1 VPQGEKGLLIEAVPR
16 RMHIGVPATAEVR
29 IARSKLDGLLQAL
42 NVRDPK
48 SAGEALL
55 LRALSVRLQAP
66 KGGFWVESTTPET
79 NWIEGAHGHAED
91 EFITW
96 TWTVVP
102 RRRGRNRLTLTVI
115 DVSVGLNHARRA
127 LRTMGWLAAGL
138 AGAALAHFGPKYWPL
153 VSVVF
158 RKTLGE

>member
-1 VPQGEKGLLIEAVPR
+1 
-16 RMHIGVPATAEVR
+16 
-29 IARSKLDGLLQAL
+29 
-42 NVRDPK
+42 
-48 SAGEALL
+48 
-55 LRALSVRLQAP
+55 
-66 KGGFWVESTTPET
+66 
-79 NWIEGAHGHAED
+79 
-91 EFITW
+91 
-96 TWTVVP
+96 
-102 RRRGRNRLTLTVI
+102 VI